1 MALSLR
7 SEGAVGL
14 EFNQGMRNLE
24 FHPLT
29 VSRWPELEKLFGER
43 GACGGCWCMWWRLT
57 RSEWEHNKGEPN
69 KAAFRSLV
77 ESQTPLGVLAFLD
90 GQPIGWCAV
99 GPRETLPS
107 LARSR
112 VLAPLDE
119 QPVWSVTC
127 FFVARPYRKRGVAVK
142 LLKAGVEYARSQGAR
157 IVEGYPTQTRKS
169 SVPDVFA
176 FMGPVSLFERVG
188 FREVARR
195 SANRP
200 FLRKKVG
207 PTRLRGIKQPP
218 S

>member
-57 RSEWEHNKGEPN
+57 RSEWERNKGEPN
-69 KAAFRSLV
+69 KAAFRGLV
-77 ESQTPLGVLAFLD
+77 KSKTPLGVLAFLD

-119 QPVWSVTC
+119 EPVWSVIC

-142 LLKAGVEYARSQGAR
+142 LLKAAVEYARSQGAR
-157 IVEGYPTQTRKS
+157 IVEGYPTETRKS

-176 FMGPVSLFERVG
+176 FMGPLSLFQKAG

-195 SANRP
+195 STNRP
-200 FLRKKVG
+200 FMRKTVR
-207 PTRLRGIKQPP
+207 PTRRRRIRQPP